1 MNSITHSAIPI
12 LITCRT
18 ARSAAER
25 PWDSAKNAI
34 EEKTAKDPKI
44 IRMTQKQKRSDPRLF
59 GGPQAPVWWFQ
70 SWSRL
75 FYLVLCI
82 AMVLS
87 VLEIDNGLFK
97 LMAPVFVA
105 VEHIKRGA
113 CWTQQDNFPAF
124 GSLPGFLHSI
134 LHRNG
139 LLDMGDHTF

>member
-1 MNSITHSAIPI
+1 MQSKKRQPRIQ
-12 LITCRT
+12 
-18 ARSAAER
+18 RSSGL
-25 PWDSAKNAI
+25 P
-34 EEKTAKDPKI
+34 
-44 IRMTQKQKRSDPRLF
+44 QKQKRSDPRLF

-70 SWSRL
+70 RWSRL

-113 CWTQQDNFPAF
+113 CWTQQDNFPRSEESRV
-124 GSLPGFLHSI
+124 GTG
-134 LHRNG
+134 
-139 LLDMGDHTF
+139 